1 MNTYQSWNSEN
12 QSKSEL
18 VKHETLAAAISSVE
32 TQVELSREDDA
43 EGWRI
48 QDLRGDKEMTLAE
61 AKESL
66 ANE

>member
-1 MNTYQSWNSEN
+1 MNTYQSWNSES
-12 QSKSEL
+12 QAKSEL
-18 VKHETLAAAISSVE
+18 VKHATLAAAISSVE
-32 TQVELSREDDA
+32 TQVELSRDDDA

-48 QDLRGDKEMTLAE
+48 QDLRGGKEMTLVE